1 MNTDVHRF
9 FLHVRLIP
17 DRSSV
22 FICVN
27 LWFSNS
33 IIYFV
38 KTAIKKPGVA
48 RLAKKKPLD
57 WCSLIFGGL
66 AIVSS
71 EALDVDP

>member
-1 MNTDVHRF
+1 MNIDVHRF
-9 FLHVRLIP
+9 FLHVRPIP
-17 DRSSV
+17 DLSSE

-48 RLAKKKPLD
+48 RLAKEKPTD
-57 WCSLIFGGL
+57 CRSLIFGGL